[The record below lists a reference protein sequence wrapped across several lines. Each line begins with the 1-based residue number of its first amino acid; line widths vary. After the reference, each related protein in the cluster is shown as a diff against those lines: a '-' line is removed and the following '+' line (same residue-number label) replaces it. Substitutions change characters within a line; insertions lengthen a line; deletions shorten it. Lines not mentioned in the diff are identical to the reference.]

1 MKDRLPPPFGE
12 RIDRNRPVRFRF
24 EGQAYTGCAGDTLSS
39 ALYANGVRMLGRS
52 FKYHRPRGICSL
64 ANHDCNAMFQDGQRL
79 NIRADVTTV
88 WEGADLTAVNTFG
101 GLRGDWGRWL
111 DYFSAFLPV
120 GFYYKTFHTPLWLFP
135 FWERQIRAAAG
146 LGAIDRRHPR
156 IRTPKDYGFCDAI
169 TLGEMGDERCVEPLG
184 RALRDGDWQVREVA
198 IEGLGQIG
206 SPAVELLIKLL
217 RDWDVR
223 KYAIAALGKIRD
235 ERVLDPL
242 MLQLRNDEFKDDA
255 LNALVDLGQ
264 PALPRLVAALKDK
277 DENVRKQA
285 VLALGRIKHAEAIDP
300 LIDMLADSDWFT
312 RLTSAAALEAIGDD
326 RGREA
331 IKPLMKDPDMVV
343 RMRVERIL
351 AKWKKKQ
358 PAAT

>member
-1 MKDRLPPPFGE
+1 MEPSQPAE
-12 RIDRNRPVRFRF
+12 
-24 EGQAYTGCAGDTLSS
+24 
-39 ALYANGVRMLGRS
+39 
-52 FKYHRPRGICSL
+52 
-64 ANHDCNAMFQDGQRL
+64 
-79 NIRADVTTV
+79 
-88 WEGADLTAVNTFG
+88 EGATSPVSETGTDALADQVAA
-101 GLRGDWGRWL
+101 
-111 DYFSAFLPV
+111 AFAGELPV
-120 GFYYKTFHTPLWLFP
+120 PVEPTEQVVLEEEKVKD
-135 FWERQIRAAAG
+135 EIEIQID
-146 LGAIDRRHPR
+146 LLKDPDWVVRREA
-156 IRTPKDYGFCDAI
+156 AI
-169 TLGEMGDERCVEPLG
+169 TLGEMGDERCVEPLCN
-184 RALRDGDWQVREVA
+184 ALRDGDWQVRDVA

-255 LNALVDLGQ
+255 INALVELGQ
-264 PALPRLVAALKDK
+264 PALPRLVKALKDK

-285 VLALGRIKHAEAIDP
+285 VLALGKIKHTEAIDP
-300 LIDMLADSDWFT
+300 LIDMLSDSDWFT

-351 AKWKKKQ
+351 AKWKKQ
-358 PAAT
+358 PAGR

>member
-1 MKDRLPPPFGE
+1 MKVAPME
-12 RIDRNRPVRFRF
+12 QARPK
-24 EGQAYTGCAGDTLSS
+24 EE
-39 ALYANGVRMLGRS
+39 
-52 FKYHRPRGICSL
+52 P
-64 ANHDCNAMFQDGQRL
+64 
-79 NIRADVTTV
+79 VTPAVAETV
-88 WEGADLTAVNTFG
+88 TDEFTDQV
-101 GLRGDWGRWL
+101 
-111 DYFSAFLPV
+111 
-120 GFYYKTFHTPLWLFP
+120 
-135 FWERQIRAAAG
+135 AAAFTG
-146 LGAIDRRHPR
+146 EQPVLVEPTAELTEQVVLEEEKVKDEIEIQIDLLKDSDWVVRREA
-156 IRTPKDYGFCDAI
+156 AI

-184 RALRDGDWQVREVA
+184 HALRDGDWQVREVA
-198 IEGLGQIG
+198 IDGLGQIG

-242 MLQLRNDEFKDDA
+242 MLQLKNDEFKDDA
-255 LNALVDLGQ
+255 VNALVELGE
-264 PALPRLVAALKDK
+264 PALSRLITALKDK

-285 VLALGRIKHAEAIDP
+285 VLALGRIKHVEAIDP

-312 RLTSAAALEAIGDD
+312 RLTSAAALEAIGNE

-351 AKWKKKQ
+351 AKWKKQ
-358 PAAT
+358 PAGR